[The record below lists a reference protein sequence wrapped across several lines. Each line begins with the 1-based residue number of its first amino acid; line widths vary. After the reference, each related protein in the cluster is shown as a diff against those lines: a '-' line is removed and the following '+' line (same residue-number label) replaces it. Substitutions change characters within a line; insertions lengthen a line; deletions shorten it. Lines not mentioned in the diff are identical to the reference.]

1 MLQSVIC
8 PINTI
13 QSTLNVGRKY
23 INFISFVT
31 VATTT
36 TPIQCSGTLEPA
48 PRPAGYDGHSGKYYK
63 AFTTKKNFFDAL
75 EICHQDDATL
85 AEYQTAADYAVIE
98 YYQGKL

>member
-8 PINTI
+8 PKNTI
-13 QSTLNVGRKY
+13 HPTLNVGRKY

-48 PRPAGYDGHSGKYYK
+48 GYDVHSGKYYK
-63 AFTTKKNFFDAL
+63 AFTMKKNFHDAL
-75 EICHQDDATL
+75 EICHQDGATL
-85 AEYQTAADYAVIE
+85 AEHQTAADYAVIKH
-98 YYQGKL
+98 YLGKL

>member
-13 QSTLNVGRKY
+13 HPALNVGRKY

-75 EICHQDDATL
+75 EICHQDNATL